1 MKERTHP
8 FSDLARAAAALLL
21 GAGLAGAVH
30 ADAPLIDHQPL
41 PCSLPGEHP
50 RVCATIADDGTV
62 ERAKVYFRPAGEP
75 AYYWVEMELDFRRF
89 CATLPVPEASLRKV
103 EYHVWAVDDELEVQ
117 RTTDFE
123 MVVDP
128 DRACPSPSVD
138 RDPERTSAIVVHA
151 TTREQGKR
159 LRGFEAEGVDFRR
172 VRRR

>member
-1 MKERTHP
+1 MK
-8 FSDLARAAAALLL
+8 ARQPASPTLAALAVATFL
-21 GAGLAGAVH
+21 GTGTAGTVH
-30 ADAPLIDHQPL
+30 AGEPLIDHQPL

-50 RVCATIADDGTV
+50 RICATIADDGTI

-75 AYYWVEMELDFRRF
+75 AYYWVEMELDFRQF

-103 EYHVWAVDDELEVQ
+103 EYHVWAVDDELEVK

-138 RDPERTSAIVVHA
+138 RDPERTSSIVVHA
-151 TTREQGKR
+151 TTRKQGKK
-159 LRGFEAEGVDFRR
+159 LRGFVAEGVEFRR